1 MKGLEQLFLGAYVAS
16 SGEGQVVVTLATK
29 YKVPFLGGKAQA
41 GCPGI
46 MSPLGETSE
55 IELRWGSGTHNQDK
69 SDRFKQFAKALEVIE
84 TYGSEGFKNKY
95 LELNIHGRVML
106 SYIAEKNGFLEQIL
120 TSIQEYATQGLAM
133 DYVPYGKGG
142 ATVKAIFNKYMLPKI
157 TSLKPLSLLS
167 SEVVLDV
174 SEEKEKKE
182 SKKEVKISSK
192 EISSIKKLVSED
204 FMQKLCGVIDDEHDT
219 ILDVAE
225 RISDR
230 YIEDACTVS
239 CPSILNL
246 LMQNDLD
253 SLMAVALSGEEITE
267 ISY

>member
-46 MSPLGETSE
+46 MSPLGETPE

-174 SEEKEKKE
+174 SEKE
-182 SKKEVKISSK
+182 
-192 EISSIKKLVSED
+192 
-204 FMQKLCGVIDDEHDT
+204 
-219 ILDVAE
+219 E
-225 RISDR
+225 R
-230 YIEDACTVS
+230 
-239 CPSILNL
+239 
-246 LMQNDLD
+246 
-253 SLMAVALSGEEITE
+253 G
-267 ISY
+267 